1 MNRSSNFS
9 VRCVGTLLLCL
20 FAASCGNRH
29 NSATDELMQ
38 ANELALEQSVDMYN
52 DKTETDNLLVL
63 DRAEIDFGDIPLG
76 EEREAKISATNNTDK
91 PIVIL
96 NTTTSC
102 SCTKVEWSKKPISA
116 GKSIDLVVKF
126 SAETEGV
133 FFKKVA
139 ISHSAASRPISFTI
153 RGAVIKNED

>member
-1 MNRSSNFS
+1 MRVILIVVFS
-9 VRCVGTLLLCL
+9 VCL

-29 NSATDELMQ
+29 NSTSNVLMQ
-38 ANELALEQSVDMYN
+38 ANALALEQSVDMYN
-52 DKTETDNLLVL
+52 DKTEADDLLVL
-63 DRAEIDFGDIPLG
+63 DCNEIDFGNIPLG

-96 NTTTSC
+96 NAATSC
-102 SCTKVEWSKKPISA
+102 SCTKVEWSKKPIST
-116 GKSIDLVVKF
+116 GESTDLVVKF

-153 RGAVIKNED
+153 RGAVIKNEN

>member
-1 MNRSSNFS
+1 MRVILIVVFS
-9 VRCVGTLLLCL
+9 VCL

-38 ANELALEQSVDMYN
+38 ANALALEQSVDMYK
-52 DKTETDNLLVL
+52 DKTEADDLLVL
-63 DRAEIDFGDIPLG
+63 DCNEIDFGNIPLG

-96 NTTTSC
+96 NAATSC
-102 SCTKVEWSKKPISA
+102 SCTKVEWSKKPIST
-116 GKSIDLVVKF
+116 GESTDLVVKF

-139 ISHSAASRPISFTI
+139 ITHSAASRPISFTI
-153 RGAVIKNED
+153 RGAVIKNKD